1 MLTCKHAP
9 WVSLKKSSE
18 RTYGYWLLKFES
30 VCYWKLKIFFFARKC
45 MLEYIIRQY
54 QSFLSKLV
62 YKLKVKV
69 DWKNSR
75 ITWGVLGLTS
85 WVCLKASKVYPGIHN
100 RIPTRALA
108 GARSYWKHWWMSA
121 FIMVFCGITCTVPS
135 E

>member
-1 MLTCKHAP
+1 MQACSLSFTQKVLWKDIWLLVTEI
-9 WVSLKKSSE
+9 WVSM
-18 RTYGYWLLKFES
+18 LLETQN
-30 VCYWKLKIFFFARKC
+30 IFFAGKC

-100 RIPTRALA
+100 RIPTGALA
-108 GARSYWKHWWMSA
+108 GARSYWKHWWMTA
-121 FIMVFCGITCTVPS
+121 FVMVFCGITCTVPS
-135 E
+135 Q